1 MNLEVIMK
9 GKLSSIIIVMVILIL
24 ATFNIQ
30 AAENNELRVRNILI
44 SNLRELPR
52 ELVMSKLKIREGETY
67 STKKISDTY
76 LALRELP
83 YINDANFYTQ
93 VEGDNIDIR
102 IEVDEMPNALE
113 IAKREE
119 SREELSKKTEFIIS
133 NVSITGLQSLKE
145 ADFIKDIPL
154 KTGEFFVPQDAI
166 DGASKLFNS
175 GYFSSVEPKVVR
187 GADNTISIEYV
198 VEENPRVN
206 NITIEGNTIFTE
218 AELLSALEVKKG
230 DILNIEKMD
239 PSKNGV
245 IKKYQDSG
253 YTLARIDDMKLD
265 DSGNVRIILSEGTI
279 EAIEYRKIGKKRE
292 GERRTPKSTDLR
304 TQDYILE
311 RETRMKVGEIFQ
323 RDKMEQTIRNIY
335 RTGLFTSIQ
344 PNFKPSATDPNGR
357 IIEMEAEERPA
368 ASING
373 NISYGTSVGFL
384 GGINYTDSNFLG
396 RAQEFKAAI
405 EISDEGDQTYEIS
418 IFDPWIRGTERLQAG
433 ASIYYRQT
441 EDDDANGTD
450 LYKVKRYGTRW
461 TLGQG
466 LNDDIYVRGAIRY
479 EDVKE
484 YYRDGTK
491 RDDYDLVAFTP
502 TITYDTR
509 NNRFSP
515 QKGIYLNLSDE
526 IGKIVSDHRS
536 YNQFEIDLRAYH
548 RTFFKDK
555 NTMAYRAV
563 WGTTGSETP
572 EALRFKMGGADSI
585 RGYDYG
591 DFEGYN
597 EFYFNV
603 ENRTQVTNSIQVV
616 AFFDIGN
623 AWQTNDKKPDR
634 DGADKFKDL
643 KSGAGIG
650 VRILTPVGPLKFDY
664 AWPLDIAPGDSKK
677 DNGKFYFNFGPSW

>member
-1 MNLEVIMK
+1 MVNANADALGIIFPNSYDEQVPDLVNERLMASIPFASRYRMVDFI
-9 GKLSSIIIVMVILIL
+9 LSSMVNCGI
-24 ATFNIQ
+24 
-30 AAENNELRVRNILI
+30 
-44 SNLRELPR
+44 
-52 ELVMSKLKIREGETY
+52 G
-67 STKKISDTY
+67 
-76 LALRELP
+76 
-83 YINDANFYTQ
+83 
-93 VEGDNIDIR
+93 
-102 IEVDEMPNALE
+102 
-113 IAKREE
+113 
-119 SREELSKKTEFIIS
+119 
-133 NVSITGLQSLKE
+133 NVSIIVRKNYHSLMDHLGSGREWDLARKKGGLNIVPPYSEKKIQVYSGRVEALANVLDFLKWQKE
-145 ADFIKDIPL
+145 KYVVMADTNIACNFDFKEMLNQHI
-154 KTGEFFVPQDAI
+154 E
-166 DGASKLFNS
+166 S
-175 GYFSSVEPKVVR
+175 
-187 GADNTISIEYV
+187 GADVTAAYTKQPIPEGVRSSYEKTNYLHYTFSMAGQKISKIFV
-198 VEENPRVN
+198 NSEENGVQN
-206 NITIEGNTIFTE
+206 VSMNIYVMERQ
-218 AELLSALEVKKG
+218 LLIDEIKKG
-230 DILNIEKMD
+230 FVLGNKFFERDVLAPQTEKLNIQGYEFT
-239 PSKNGV
+239 G
-245 IKKYQDSG
+245 YQ
-253 YTLARIDDMKLD
+253 ARIDDMKLD

-484 YYRDGTK
+484 YYRSGAK

-515 QKGIYLNLSDE
+515 QKGLYLSLSDE

-664 AWPLDIAPGDSKK
+664 AWPLDIAPGETKK